1 MNSVVLDKEKSGSF
15 WEYEQ
20 DKTQLWKTA
29 IQYYFRKLFNKNM
42 GLILKQYMPIQFIYV
57 T

>member
-1 MNSVVLDKEKSGSF
+1 MQYWTRGKVGLFENMNKIRHSFEKLLYSIF
-15 WEYEQ
+15 Y
-20 DKTQLWKTA
+20 
-29 IQYYFRKLFNKNM
+29 RKLFNKNM